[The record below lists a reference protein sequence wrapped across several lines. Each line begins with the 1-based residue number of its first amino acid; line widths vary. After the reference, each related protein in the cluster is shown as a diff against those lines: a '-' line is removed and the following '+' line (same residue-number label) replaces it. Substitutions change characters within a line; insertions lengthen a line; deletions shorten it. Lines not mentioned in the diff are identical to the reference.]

1 MAEIRV
7 EPKRGRPLTWVLIVL
22 IVLALVAWY
31 VLSRRHP
38 AAAPAS
44 GSAPRETPALA
55 RLAPRLPAGARLAA

>member
-22 IVLALVAWY
+22 IVLALIAWY
-31 VLSRRHP
+31 VLGRRRP

-44 GSAPRETPALA
+44 GSAPREVPALA
-55 RLAPRLPAGARLAA
+55 RLLPTPPGGARLAA